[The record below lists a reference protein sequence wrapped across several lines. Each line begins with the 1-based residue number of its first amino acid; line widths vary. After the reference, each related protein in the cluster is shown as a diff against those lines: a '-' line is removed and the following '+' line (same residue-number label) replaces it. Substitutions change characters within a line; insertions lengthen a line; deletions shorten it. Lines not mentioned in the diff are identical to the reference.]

1 MRSLRLGAVAL
12 LCVALPATTAAH
24 DALGRCAPA
33 SCAERELSAAAAADR
48 AGAADERPA
57 PVAEPGADARAGLF
71 GERWGL
77 GLAPEDRRFDVRPH
91 QPTYVLIARLSDGEN
106 RLPTSPAKPPLA
118 APLAIQDTE
127 SKFQLSFKVKL
138 ADFERRAGRPLA
150 IWAAYTQQSHW
161 QVYDVGESRP
171 FRETNYEPEVFVA
184 THPDRVVLGWRWRLA
199 AVGLNHQSN
208 GRAEP
213 LSRSWNRV
221 LMQLGFERGAVGIIV
236 RPWLRIGE
244 DAAADDNPDLT
255 RYLGHG
261 DLTVVWAPGAHRFT
275 LGARLH
281 PGSGKGALQGQWSFP
296 LARRVRGLVQAFS
309 GYGES
314 LIDYNV
320 RQSTIGFGVSLAD
333 AL

>member
-1 MRSLRLGAVAL
+1 MKITCASIVVAL
-12 LCVALPATTAAH
+12 AWLALPAAT
-24 DALGRCAPA
+24 PA
-33 SCAERELSAAAAADR
+33 AERASTVEGSGSDPRLGMFA
-48 AGAADERPA
+48 
-57 PVAEPGADARAGLF
+57 
-71 GERWGL
+71 ERWGL
-77 GLAPEDRRFDVRPH
+77 GIAPEDRRFDLRPH
-91 QPTYVLIARLSDGEN
+91 QPTYLLLARHSDGEN
-106 RLPTSPAKPPLA
+106 RLPTSPAKPPLP

-127 SKFQLSFKVKL
+127 AKFQLSFKVKL
-138 ADFERRAGRPLA
+138 ADFERRAGMPLA

-184 THPDRVVLGWRWRLA
+184 THPDREVLGWRWRLA

-221 LMQLGFERGAVGIIV
+221 LVQFGFERGAVGIIV
-236 RPWLRIGE
+236 RPWLRVGE
-244 DAAADDNPDLT
+244 DAGTDDNPDIT

-261 DLTVVWAPGAHRFT
+261 DLTVVWAAGAHRFA

-320 RQSTIGFGVSLAD
+320 RQSTIGVGVSLAD